1 MILDLGRVHSLQWQC
16 HQLAPA
22 LLLIDGELWL
32 SVAMTEWKTMS
43 VLRDHDHVRE
53 LFPASL
59 DDTCAFHFNFNGTNL
74 HACIINYAAG
84 WVFSNVTFSFPGK
97 VRWLQ
102 KLCLTSSS
110 QVSSR
115 QQFVS
120 DQILI
125 IVVVIHPKSGWPWC
139 PDSANSF
146 AEKAK
151 WFLRLQ

>member
-1 MILDLGRVHSLQWQC
+1 MVEEKNWGKGLKIVSDDSGSGVGALSLVTVSPACTSSPPHRWWALIVSCNDRV
-16 HQLAPA
+16 
-22 LLLIDGELWL
+22 E
-32 SVAMTEWKTMS
+32 TMS
-43 VLRDHDHVRE
+43 VLPDHDHVRE
-53 LFPASL
+53 LFAASL
-59 DDTCAFHFNFNGTNL
+59 DDTCAFHFYFNGTNL

-125 IVVVIHPKSGWPWC
+125 IVVVIHPKSG
-139 PDSANSF
+139 
-146 AEKAK
+146 
-151 WFLRLQ
+151 